1 MNFRLADCA
10 FYVALFWFYFL
21 AKRTVWY
28 KVGEIRNVWNKAG
41 AVWFPEVK
49 KLGISQITE
58 GIYIFLTAST
68 KPRLITVILGE
79 HLIF

>member
-1 MNFRLADCA
+1 MNYRLADCA
-10 FYVALFWFYFL
+10 FYAALFWFYFL
-21 AKRTVWY
+21 GNRTVWY
-28 KVGEIRNVWNKAG
+28 KVCEIRIVWNKTG
-41 AVWFPEVK
+41 AVWFQEVT

-58 GIYIFLTAST
+58 GMYIFFTASA